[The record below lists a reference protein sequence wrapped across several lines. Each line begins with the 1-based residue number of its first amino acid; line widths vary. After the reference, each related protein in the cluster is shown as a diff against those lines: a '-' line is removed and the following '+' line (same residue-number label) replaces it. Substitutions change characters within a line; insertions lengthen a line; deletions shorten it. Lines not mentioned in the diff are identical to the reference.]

1 MVNGPSTRGT
11 LFVAGCEHPYP
22 AATTKTL
29 GDSSGLPFTQAL
41 EDQLI
46 GDLNDVR
53 IPRQGLSL
61 SGGDPL
67 HPANVPTILQ
77 LVKRVRSEYSGL
89 ATSWRNWMHSKSRG
103 VNQINVLIGGKF
115 VQDLKDPAL
124 PGVAAAIK
132 WRISCI
138 KRFTQRL
145 RLHPHLP
152 VSVYSCYCARK
163 TDIERG
169 IRRNADPPYVF
180 YLPIT

>member
-1 MVNGPSTRGT
+1 MWSTAPAPAARCS
-11 LFVAGCEHPYP
+11 LLAVSARDP

-103 VNQINVLIGGKF
+103 
-115 VQDLKDPAL
+115 
-124 PGVAAAIK
+124 
-132 WRISCI
+132 
-138 KRFTQRL
+138 
-145 RLHPHLP
+145 
-152 VSVYSCYCARK
+152 
-163 TDIERG
+163 
-169 IRRNADPPYVF
+169 
-180 YLPIT
+180 